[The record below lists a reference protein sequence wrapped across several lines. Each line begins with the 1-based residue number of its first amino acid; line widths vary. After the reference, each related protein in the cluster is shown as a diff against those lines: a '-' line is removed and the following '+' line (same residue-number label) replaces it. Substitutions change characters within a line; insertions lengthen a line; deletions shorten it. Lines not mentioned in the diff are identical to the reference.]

1 MLTEQSLLGETLG
14 NTCILIKEVS
24 RISGESLHREAASL
38 LTCQFNFVSY
48 PYAHI
53 HAQYISEGFA
63 SHLTELN
70 SNPQPKRAMHD
81 VRSLTGEASFALP
94 GKPKP
99 EETSRRKPFGF
110 SKRYQRNASTDTQ
123 NTLST
128 APKQGRSTIASRQSP
143 GPQTERNV

>member
-1 MLTEQSLLGETLG
+1 M
-14 NTCILIKEVS
+14 
-24 RISGESLHREAASL
+24 
-38 LTCQFNFVSY
+38 
-48 PYAHI
+48 
-53 HAQYISEGFA
+53 QYVSEGFA
-63 SHLTELN
+63 SHLTELKG
-70 SNPQPKRAMHD
+70 NPPKRAMYD

-110 SKRYQRNASTDTQ
+110 TKRYQRSASADTHS
-123 NTLST
+123 THST